1 MTGIILAGGT
11 SKRIGENKAFLRIG
25 EKYCIERVI
34 QKLKAVFNPV
44 LIVTPYPSSY
54 HHLGVRVVQ
63 DTLDRKGALGGIF
76 TGLLAAGDRYS
87 FVCGCDMPFLNTILL
102 RAMGD
107 MLRDYDILV
116 PFVEGFSEPLH
127 SIYSKNCLEA
137 IKNHF
142 DRADFKIKSF
152 FPEVRCIYISEYQVR
167 KHDPDLLS
175 FFNLNTSRML
185 PRAQGLQTLAE
196 A

>member
-11 SKRIGENKAFLRIG
+11 SKRIGEDKAFLRIG
-25 EKYCIERVI
+25 AKYCIEHVI

-63 DTLDRKGALGGIF
+63 DTLGGKGPLGGIF
-76 TGLLAAGDRYS
+76 TGLLAADDRYS

-116 PFVEGFSEPLH
+116 PFVGGFLEPLH

-152 FPEVRCIYISEYQVR
+152 FSEVRCIYVSEYQVR

-185 PRAQGLQTLAE
+185 PRAQGLLTLLP
-196 A
+196 